1 MRDILDFVS
10 HASVARVVTEIEA
23 TVAGIKK
30 YIDMQNSYK
39 PFEKDKCFDLAI
51 ERKKDCKAIGLLSL
65 IRRDYKQGQIGWA
78 LGIRYRNSGYATE
91 AAKAL
96 VEYGFGTLGLHR
108 IYADTTGENAASWRV
123 MERIGMIREACLRE
137 AEFRNGR
144 WLDKLTYAIIQPEWR
159 NGRKS

>member
-51 ERKKDCKAIGLLSL
+51 ERKKDCS
-65 IRRDYKQGQIGWA
+65 
-78 LGIRYRNSGYATE
+78 N
-91 AAKAL
+91 
-96 VEYGFGTLGLHR
+96 EYSCTVL
-108 IYADTTGENAASWRV
+108 
-123 MERIGMIREACLRE
+123 
-137 AEFRNGR
+137 
-144 WLDKLTYAIIQPEWR
+144 
-159 NGRKS
+159 